1 MVFITGDT
9 HGNWTRLKH
18 PNFRN
23 YTLTSEDTII
33 VAGDFGI
40 WDTSTWQRKELNSL
54 ARCPYTILFCDGN
67 HENFD
72 MLENDFPIVDFKG
85 GKAHQIRENIFHL
98 MRGEVFTIEEKKY
111 FTFGGARSHDI
122 KDGIYDRATR
132 FLIRRVY
139 QCCVMQAQKDGLGF
153 FRINRFVLVEQE
165 MPSEK
170 EMRHGLDTLKQNNW
184 KVDYIITHCL
194 PTNIQT
200 IFSGGR
206 FKSDILTEYFSEV
219 AEKTSFKKWFSGHY
233 HGDYKYDKYQIVY
246 HLFEPIY

>member
-9 HGNWTRLKH
+9 HGDWTRLKH

-23 YTLTSEDTII
+23 YELTSEDTII

-40 WDTSTWQRKELNSL
+40 WDTSARQRKELDSL
-54 ARCPYTILFCDGN
+54 ARYPYTILFCDGN

-98 MRGEVFTIEEKKY
+98 MRGEVFTIEGKKY
-111 FTFGGARSHDI
+111 FAFGGARSHDI
-122 KDGIYDRATR
+122 KDGIYDETAFSNRILFEEAIGEAR
-132 FLIRRVY
+132 N
-139 QCCVMQAQKDGLGF
+139 LGKF
-153 FRINRFVLVEQE
+153 FRINHVSWWKEE

-170 EMRHGLDTLKQNNW
+170 EMRHGLDTLKQNDW

-194 PTNIQT
+194 PTDIQT

-206 FKSDILTEYFSEV
+206 FKPDELTDFFSMV
-219 AEKTSFKKWFSGHY
+219 ATKTDFKRWFSGHY
-233 HGDYKYDKYQIVY
+233 HADYKYDKYQIVY